1 MNDDIEKIS
10 DQICEIFDKKVD
22 SLTEQQAEHLN
33 LSNNSMYFYMKL
45 GEYDKAIWNARQTLK
60 YLKQINLVHSN
71 FEADYLEDLY
81 SFPALEKVYL
91 FGTPL
96 NTSDIEIPEPYR
108 SIYEKGYYKL
118 DVELEETL

>member
-60 YLKQINLVHSN
+60 YLKQITQN
-71 FEADYLEDLY
+71 
-81 SFPALEKVYL
+81 
-91 FGTPL
+91 G
-96 NTSDIEIPEPYR
+96 
-108 SIYEKGYYKL
+108 
-118 DVELEETL
+118 